1 MVGSATPLNTML
13 QKRSVWDER
22 DGVPAGNA
30 FDERRAPDGSV
41 RIHWQMLSDQINA
54 LGGDQLRSRS
64 DSIEQFIRENGVTI
78 RTDPVPST
86 KDAQQKSTDRPWQL
100 STIPFV
106 MGSFEW
112 QNLRSGLVQR
122 TQLLETIL
130 ADLLGPQRL
139 IREGIIPGELLWR
152 NEAFKRA
159 YFYSERDSPQ
169 WLHLTAADLARG
181 SDGVW
186 RVAGD
191 RTRAP
196 SGLGYLLENRIV
208 TSRVMPELIRRCNT
222 QRLAEFFESLRSH
235 LQSLAPTDHN
245 NPRVALLT
253 PEKGSY
259 REFEDIYLARYL
271 GLPLIRGSDLA
282 AREGSVQLKTIGG
295 LIPFQVLWRHISD
308 RRCDPLELPSSSL
321 EGVTGLLSCVR
332 QRRVAVVNTIG
343 SVLAETPGLLAYL
356 DAANQFFFGNELQLP
371 SVKTYWC
378 GDPNQLVHVM
388 ANLDSFLFRGAMV
401 VSSKRAKSVLEMTAQ
416 ERQEFIAELNARPHR
431 FVAQERLSYSTTP
444 VWKDGCVQSQK
455 VTLRTFQL
463 LSSSDVHVLPGALAR
478 VDNDELE
485 LSCSPVSGQ
494 MTQDCWVTS
503 DSPVDHQ
510 KTLLPNDQRI
520 EIKRGGAE
528 LPSRVAE
535 KLYWLGYY
543 AEQAESIARVMRT
556 TLSRIAVEDEWQTLT
571 EVTRLVY
578 ALAAMGQIETGFG
591 VGELRQNLPDVEL
604 ALPASL
610 LIGEG
615 PRSLAASVNSL
626 VQNASEI
633 RDRLSIDAY
642 RIIRRAAR
650 EWKDAKPDSDP
661 LTIDQSI
668 ELVSTLIVDL
678 LALSGVISESFVRTH
693 AWQFLELGRRFR
705 RAEHTCELLIHMM
718 CPATDDGKAVC
729 EAVLETTD
737 SLMTYRSRYVN
748 LVRLAPVVDLVVTDE
763 TNPRSIRFQVDQILS
778 LIDQLPTI
786 DRASGHEQI
795 KAVANDLKHKVEATD
810 PNDLCQLSKDG
821 SLGQLQEFLDDI
833 QAILP
838 TLATL
843 LNDHYLVHTEITQ
856 ILTGSER

>member
-1 MVGSATPLNTML
+1 MS
-13 QKRSVWDER
+13 
-22 DGVPAGNA
+22 A

-41 RIHWQMLSDQINA
+41 RIHWRMLSDQINA
-54 LGGDQLRSRS
+54 LGAEQLRSRS
-64 DSIEQFIRENGVTI
+64 DSIEEFIRENGVTI
-78 RTDPVPST
+78 RTDLAPST
-86 KDAQQKSTDRPWQL
+86 TVSQPQSGDRPWQL

-112 QNLRSGLVQR
+112 NNLRNGLIQR
-122 TQLLETIL
+122 TRLLETML

-139 IREGIIPGELLWR
+139 IREGVIPGELLWR
-152 NEAFKRA
+152 NEAYQRA
-159 YFYSERDSPQ
+159 YFHSESDAPQ
-169 WLHLTAADLARG
+169 RLHITAADLARDG
-181 SDGVW
+181 DGVW
-186 RVAGD
+186 RVTGD

-208 TSRVMPELIRRCNT
+208 TSRVMPELIRRSNT

-235 LQSLAPTDHN
+235 LQSLAATDRG
-245 NPRVALLT
+245 NPRIALLT

-271 GLPLIRGSDLA
+271 GLTLIRGSDLA
-282 AREGSVQLKTIGG
+282 AREGSVHLKTIGG

-308 RRCDPLELPSSSL
+308 RHCDPLELEPNST

-343 SVLAETPGLLAYL
+343 SVLAETPGILAYL
-356 DAANQFFFGNELQLP
+356 ENVNRFFHGEDLQLP

-378 GDPNQLVHVM
+378 GDPVQLSHVM
-388 ANLDSFLFRGAMV
+388 ANLDSFLFRGAMM
-401 VSSKRAKSVLEMTAQ
+401 VSSRRGRSVREMTQ
-416 ERQEFIAELNARPHR
+416 QSRQAFIAKLTAEPHR
-431 FVAQERLSYSTTP
+431 YVAQERIDYSTTP
-444 VWKDGCVQSQK
+444 VWKNGRVQSQK

-463 LSSSDVHVLPGALAR
+463 LTAANTQILPGALAR
-478 VDNDELE
+478 VGNDEVE

-503 DSPVDHQ
+503 ERSVDHQ
-510 KTLLPNDQRI
+510 KTLLVNDQRV

-535 KLYWLGYY
+535 NLYWLGYF

-571 EVTRLVY
+571 EVKRLVY
-578 ALAAMGQIETGFG
+578 TLAAMGQIETGFG
-591 VGELRQNLPDVEL
+591 VGELRQNLPAVET

-610 LIGEG
+610 LTGEG

-626 VQNASEI
+626 VQNASQV
-633 RDRLSIDAY
+633 RDRLSIDAF

-650 EWKDAKPDSDP
+650 RWKDPNSGTPP
-661 LTIDQSI
+661 LSIDQSI
-668 ELVSTLIVDL
+668 EIVSTLIVDL
-678 LALSGVISESFVRTH
+678 LSLSGVISESFVRTH

-705 RAEHTCELLIHMM
+705 RAEHTCEILVHMM

-748 LVRLAPVVDLVVTDE
+748 LV
-763 TNPRSIRFQVDQILS
+763 
-778 LIDQLPTI
+778 
-786 DRASGHEQI
+786 
-795 KAVANDLKHKVEATD
+795 
-810 PNDLCQLSKDG
+810 
-821 SLGQLQEFLDDI
+821 
-833 QAILP
+833 
-838 TLATL
+838 
-843 LNDHYLVHTEITQ
+843 
-856 ILTGSER
+856 